1 MADYPTLSSGR
12 TFLAPL
18 VRTTRYPVKVF
29 TFASGAEQRFRT
41 APAIERFTLQHN
53 GITTAD
59 RNALATFFAARKG
72 DYEQFSL
79 IMDGDTYDYLKFESP
94 EFSATQRADH
104 LWDVALVLKQWRAA
118 A

>member
-1 MADYPTLSSGR
+1 MADYPTLASGR

-18 VRTTRYPVKVF
+18 VRTTRYPVKVLR
-29 TFASGAEQRFRT
+29 FADGSEQRYRT
-41 APAIERFTLQHN
+41 AKALERFVLQHQ

-59 RNALATFFAARKG
+59 RDALATFFAARKG

-79 IMDGDTYDYLKFESP
+79 VMDGVTYAYMKFESS
-94 EFSATQRADH
+94 EFSATQRVDH
-104 LWDVALVLKQWRAA
+104 LWDVSLVLKQWRAA